1 MKNLIFLLV
10 LVVLYACDVNTNST
24 NDQTPKSWAET
35 VMAIPDDMA
44 TPDELKL
51 KNTVLKVIGEG
62 VAVENNQFVLTL
74 DKKHFKNCGIPE
86 VYYDLLEKELIE
98 TNRALETMMKEQDID
113 LKGAL
118 VDFKVNLTK
127 HLQQLES
134 KE

>member
-1 MKNLIFLLV
+1 MKDLIFLLV

-35 VMAIPDDMA
+35 VMAIPDDKA

-86 VYYDLLEKELIE
+86 VYYDLLEAEFKE
-98 TNRALETMMKEQDID
+98 TNK
-113 LKGAL
+113 AL
-118 VDFKVNLTK
+118 VKMISEYNIDWEKVVDEYKVNLTK
-127 HLQQLES
+127 HLQQFEG
-134 KE
+134 K

>member
-35 VMAIPDDMA
+35 VMAIPDDKA

-62 VAVENNQFVLTL
+62 VAVENNQFVLTV
-74 DKKHFKNCGIPE
+74 DKKYFKSCGVPE
-86 VYYDLLEKELIE
+86 AYYDLLEAEFKE
-98 TNRALETMMKEQDID
+98 TNK
-113 LKGAL
+113 AL
-118 VDFKVNLTK
+118 VKMISEYNIDWEKVVDEYKVNLTK

>member
-35 VMAIPDDMA
+35 VMAIPDDKA
-44 TPDELKL
+44 TPDELKV
-51 KNTVLKVIGEG
+51 KNAMLGVIRESI
-62 VAVENNQFVLTL
+62 AVEDNQLVLTV
-74 DKKHFKNCGIPE
+74 DKKYFKSCGVPE
-86 VYYDLLEKELIE
+86 AYYDLLEAEFKE
-98 TNRALETMMKEQDID
+98 TNK
-113 LKGAL
+113 AL
-118 VDFKVNLTK
+118 VKMISEYNIDWEKVVDEYKVNLTK